1 MSRGA
6 AGLQPVIRRL
16 TVFCG
21 SNSGARP
28 EYALAARYLGRTLA
42 TRGIGLVYGGSSIGT
57 MGILAGAALEAG
69 GNVIGVIPR
78 LLVERE
84 VALGEL
90 PDLRVV
96 ESMQERKSLMAELA
110 DAFIALPGGIGTLD
124 EFFEMVSWT
133 QLHIQRKPCGL
144 LNVRGY
150 YDRLIEFLDHAVD
163 EEFIKKEHRPIIM
176 VEESPERLLDLF
188 GEYSSQAG

>member
-1 MSRGA
+1 MKR
-6 AGLQPVIRRL
+6 V

-21 SNSGARP
+21 SNAGARP
-28 EYALAARYLGRTLA
+28 EYAHAARLLGHTVA

-57 MGILAGAALEAG
+57 MGILARAVLEAG
-69 GNVIGVIPR
+69 GKVIGVIPR

-84 VALGEL
+84 VAFSEL
-90 PDLRVV
+90 PDLRIV

-133 QLHIQRKPCGL
+133 QLGIQRKPCGL
-144 LNVRGY
+144 LNVCGY
-150 YDRLIEFLDHAVD
+150 YDRLIEFLDYAVHQQ
-163 EEFIKKEHRPIIM
+163 FIKREHRPIIL
-176 VEESPERLLDLF
+176 VDKSPEGLLVLF
-188 GEYSSQAG
+188 EEYYSSSPPALRPDRPCSP